1 MVDFNVRLGK
11 AKSADSIDLNSL
23 KAGLSANDVTN
34 TGNKSIFSGNTADNK
49 RLAEDYNNIFKAL
62 DTDGKTAG
70 VLEESEISSL
80 KDKIHEYSKNEVFS
94 KREAGKLL
102 DSLGLKNVKAETFFG
117 FLKDVVGISEKIET
131 AETDDNGNTTVK
143 YAPTNDEQRT
153 VKKNAKGDVMQTK
166 TENIQNKT
174 FIIQDGTG
182 KIIQGKDSIGNY
194 TRTEL
199 GNSSYRITRGEVYT
213 DYTDK
218 NDQQVEIGGK
228 DKEGEYKKIQL
239 ENGDYRIQRGDK
251 YKDFSIDNG
260 KPIEI
265 GGKDKDGEYTRTE
278 LDNGYMLTRK
288 NPASLREA
296 TTETTY
302 DDKGNALIET
312 YKDVKGSV
320 TSSIERTYNDKGK
333 ELTHIEKDA
342 KGNITWNYEYTYDDK
357 GKELTYIAK
366 DAKGNITWIYEYTYD
381 DKGNQLT
388 QTEKDDKGKV
398 IGSSEYT
405 YDDKGNPLTET
416 WKDDKGKVI
425 GSSEYTYDDKGNP
438 LTETWKDDKGKVT
451 GSREYT
457 YDDKGN
463 KLTNI
468 RKDAKGNIIE
478 SFETTYDDKGNRLTT
493 TYNYTN
499 NETEIWDDNISTF
512 IKVTDKNDIKTSAK
526 NGEKFDA
533 TMERLGI
540 TEDADKEIFRK
551 ANKEA
556 EARGWFLVG
565 ELDVNIPKELAEKLD
580 LFNHPEKIALDV
592 DQEIDNYKWQQEQK
606 NKKQ

>member
-34 TGNKSIFSGNTADNK
+34 SVFSENDTKNQQLK
-49 RLAEDYNNIFKAL
+49 NDYNNIFKAL

-143 YAPTNDEQRT
+143 YAPTNNEQRT

-174 FIIQDGTG
+174 FTIQDGTG

-265 GGKDKDGEYTRTE
+265 GGKDKNGEYTRTE

-288 NPASLREA
+288 NPASLRKA

-302 DDKGNALIET
+302 DDKGNALIKT
-312 YKDVKGSV
+312 YKDVKGNV
-320 TSSIERTYNDKGK
+320 TSSIES
-333 ELTHIEKDA
+333 
-342 KGNITWNYEYTYDDK
+342 
-357 GKELTYIAK
+357 
-366 DAKGNITWIYEYTYD
+366 TYD
-381 DKGNQLT
+381 DKGNQ
-388 QTEKDDKGKV
+388 
-398 IGSSEYT
+398 
-405 YDDKGNPLTET
+405 
-416 WKDDKGKVI
+416 
-425 GSSEYTYDDKGNP
+425 

-451 GSREYT
+451 ESYIYT
-457 YDDKGN
+457 YDDQGNQLTGTWKDNKG
-463 KLTNI
+463 KVI
-468 RKDAKGNIIE
+468 SSWIY
-478 SFETTYDDKGNRLTT
+478 TYDENGNDLITIHRDTV
-493 TYNYTN
+493 NNEINVWDTN
-499 NETEIWDDNISTF
+499 NLSNSVVE
-512 IKVTDKNDIKTSAK
+512 TDKNIRTSAK

-551 ANKEA
+551 ANKKA

-580 LFNHPEKIALDV
+580 LFKHPEKIAFDV
-592 DQEIDNYKWQQEQK
+592 WQEEDNYKWQQEQK
-606 NKKQ
+606 K

>member
-49 RLAEDYNNIFKAL
+49 QLAEDYNNIFKAL

-143 YAPTNDEQRT
+143 YAPRNNEQRT

-239 ENGDYRIQRGDK
+239 KNGDYRIQRGDK

-302 DDKGNALIET
+302 DDKGNALIKT

-342 KGNITWNYEYTYDDK
+342 KGNITWNYEYTYDD
-357 GKELTYIAK
+357 
-366 DAKGNITWIYEYTYD
+366 
-381 DKGNQLT
+381 
-388 QTEKDDKGKV
+388 
-398 IGSSEYT
+398 
-405 YDDKGNPLTET
+405 
-416 WKDDKGKVI
+416 
-425 GSSEYTYDDKGNP
+425 
-438 LTETWKDDKGKVT
+438 
-451 GSREYT
+451 
-457 YDDKGN
+457 
-463 KLTNI
+463 
-468 RKDAKGNIIE
+468 
-478 SFETTYDDKGNRLTT
+478 
-493 TYNYTN
+493 
-499 NETEIWDDNISTF
+499 
-512 IKVTDKNDIKTSAK
+512 
-526 NGEKFDA
+526 
-533 TMERLGI
+533 
-540 TEDADKEIFRK
+540 
-551 ANKEA
+551 
-556 EARGWFLVG
+556 
-565 ELDVNIPKELAEKLD
+565 
-580 LFNHPEKIALDV
+580 
-592 DQEIDNYKWQQEQK
+592 
-606 NKKQ
+606 

>member
-11 AKSADSIDLNSL
+11 TKNADSIDLNSL

-49 RLAEDYNNIFKAL
+49 QLVEDYNNIFKAL
-62 DTDGKTAG
+62 DTNGKTAG
-70 VLEESEISSL
+70 VLEESEINLL

-131 AETDDNGNTTVK
+131 AETDDQGNTTIT
-143 YAPTNDEQRT
+143 YAPTNKEQRT

-251 YKDFSIDNG
+251 YKDFSIVNG

-288 NPASLREA
+288 HPASLRKA

-302 DDKGNALIET
+302 DDKGNQLTET
-312 YKDVKGSV
+312 
-320 TSSIERTYNDKGK
+320 
-333 ELTHIEKDA
+333 EK
-342 KGNITWNYEYTYDDK
+342 DDK
-357 GKELTYIAK
+357 GKVTES
-366 DAKGNITWIYEYTYD
+366 YEYTYD

-388 QTEKDDKGKV
+388 KTEKDDKGKV
-398 IGSSEYT
+398 TESYEYT
-405 YDDKGNPLTET
+405 YDDKGNKLTKT
-416 WKDDKGKVI
+416 KKDGKGKVTK
-425 GSSEYTYDDKGNP
+425 SYEYTYDDKGNQ

-451 GSREYT
+451 ESCEYT

-463 KLTNI
+463 KLTETW
-468 RKDAKGNIIE
+468 KDDKGKVTASYEYTYDDKGNPLTQTEKDDKGKVTE
-478 SFETTYDDKGNRLTT
+478 SYEYTYDDKGNRLTI
-493 TYNYTN
+493 TY
-499 NETEIWDDNISTF
+499 NETEIWDDNLSTF

-551 ANKEA
+551 ANKKA

-580 LFNHPEKIALDV
+580 LFKHPEKIAFDV
-592 DQEIDNYKWQQEQK
+592 GQEEDNYKWQQEQK
-606 NKKQ
+606 NKK

>member
-34 TGNKSIFSGNTADNK
+34 SVFSKNDTKNQQLK
-49 RLAEDYNNIFKAL
+49 NDYSNIFKAL

-102 DSLGLKNVKAETFFG
+102 DSFGLKNVKAETFFG

-357 GKELTYIAK
+357 GKELTYIEKDAKGNIRWSYEYTYDDKGKELTHIEK
-366 DAKGNITWIYEYTYD
+366 DAKGNITGNYEYTYD

-388 QTEKDDKGKV
+388 
-398 IGSSEYT
+398 
-405 YDDKGNPLTET
+405 
-416 WKDDKGKVI
+416 
-425 GSSEYTYDDKGNP
+425 
-438 LTETWKDDKGKVT
+438 ETWKDDKGKVT
-451 GSREYT
+451 ESREYT

-463 KLTNI
+463 KLTETW
-468 RKDAKGNIIE
+468 KDDKGKVTE
-478 SFETTYDDKGNRLTT
+478 SCETTYDDKGNRLTRA
-493 TYNYTN
+493 YNATN

-551 ANKEA
+551 ANKKA

-580 LFNHPEKIALDV
+580 LFKHPEKIAFDV
-592 DQEIDNYKWQQEQK
+592 WQEEDNYKWQQEQK
-606 NKKQ
+606 NKK

>member
-34 TGNKSIFSGNTADNK
+34 SVFSKNDTKNQQLK
-49 RLAEDYNNIFKAL
+49 NDYSNIFKAL

-102 DSLGLKNVKAETFFG
+102 DSFGLKNVKAETFFG

-342 KGNITWNYEYTYDDK
+342 KGNIT
-357 GKELTYIAK
+357 
-366 DAKGNITWIYEYTYD
+366 GNYEYTYD

-388 QTEKDDKGKV
+388 
-398 IGSSEYT
+398 
-405 YDDKGNPLTET
+405 ET
-416 WKDDKGKVI
+416 WKDDKGKVTE
-425 GSSEYTYDDKGNP
+425 SREYTYDDKGNQ

-451 GSREYT
+451 ESREYT

-463 KLTNI
+463 KLTETW
-468 RKDAKGNIIE
+468 KDDKGKVTE
-478 SFETTYDDKGNRLTT
+478 SCETTYDDKGNRLTRA
-493 TYNYTN
+493 YNATN

-551 ANKEA
+551 ANKKA

-580 LFNHPEKIALDV
+580 LFKHPEKIAFDV
-592 DQEIDNYKWQQEQK
+592 WQEEDNYKWQQEQK
-606 NKKQ
+606 NKK

>member
-34 TGNKSIFSGNTADNK
+34 SVFSENDTKNQQLK
-49 RLAEDYNNIFKAL
+49 NDYSNIFKAL

-102 DSLGLKNVKAETFFG
+102 DSLGLKNVKAKTFFG

-333 ELTHIEKDA
+333 ELTYIQKDA
-342 KGNITWNYEYTYDDK
+342 KGNIRWN
-357 GKELTYIAK
+357 
-366 DAKGNITWIYEYTYD
+366 YEYTYD

-388 QTEKDDKGKV
+388 QTEKD
-398 IGSSEYT
+398 
-405 YDDKGNPLTET
+405 
-416 WKDDKGKVI
+416 
-425 GSSEYTYDDKGNP
+425 
-438 LTETWKDDKGKVT
+438 
-451 GSREYT
+451 
-457 YDDKGN
+457 
-463 KLTNI
+463 
-468 RKDAKGNIIE
+468 AKGNIIE
-478 SFETTYDDKGNRLTT
+478 SIETTYDDKGNSLTT
-493 TYNYTN
+493 TYNDTN
-499 NETEIWDDNISTF
+499 NETEIWADNISTF

-551 ANKEA
+551 ANKKA

-580 LFNHPEKIALDV
+580 LFKHPEKIAFDV
-592 DQEIDNYKWQQEQK
+592 WQEEDNYKWQQEQK
-606 NKKQ
+606 NKK

>member
-34 TGNKSIFSGNTADNK
+34 SVFSKNDTKNQQLK
-49 RLAEDYNNIFKAL
+49 NDYSNIFKAL

-102 DSLGLKNVKAETFFG
+102 DSFGLKNVKAETFFG

-357 GKELTYIAK
+357 GKELTHIEK
-366 DAKGNITWIYEYTYD
+366 DAKGNITGNYEYTYD

-388 QTEKDDKGKV
+388 
-398 IGSSEYT
+398 
-405 YDDKGNPLTET
+405 
-416 WKDDKGKVI
+416 
-425 GSSEYTYDDKGNP
+425 
-438 LTETWKDDKGKVT
+438 ETWKDDKGKVT
-451 GSREYT
+451 ESREYTYDDKGNQLTNIRKDAKGNIIESREYT

-468 RKDAKGNIIE
+468 RKDAKGNIIK
-478 SFETTYDDKGNRLTT
+478 SCETTYDDKGNRLTRA
-493 TYNYTN
+493 YNATN

-551 ANKEA
+551 ANKKA

-580 LFNHPEKIALDV
+580 LFKHPEKIAFDV
-592 DQEIDNYKWQQEQK
+592 WQEEDNYKWQQEQK
-606 NKKQ
+606 NKK

>member
-49 RLAEDYNNIFKAL
+49 QLAEDYNNIFKAL

-357 GKELTYIAK
+357 GKELTYIEKDAKGNIRWSYEYTYDDKGKELTHIEK
-366 DAKGNITWIYEYTYD
+366 DAKGNITGNYEYTYD

-388 QTEKDDKGKV
+388 
-398 IGSSEYT
+398 
-405 YDDKGNPLTET
+405 ET
-416 WKDDKGKVI
+416 WKDDKGKVTE
-425 GSSEYTYDDKGNP
+425 SREYTYDDKGNQ

-451 GSREYT
+451 
-457 YDDKGN
+457 
-463 KLTNI
+463 
-468 RKDAKGNIIE
+468 E
-478 SFETTYDDKGNRLTT
+478 SCETTYDDKGNRLTRA
-493 TYNYTN
+493 YNATN

-551 ANKEA
+551 ANKKA

-580 LFNHPEKIALDV
+580 LFKHPEKIAFDV
-592 DQEIDNYKWQQEQK
+592 WQEEDNYKWQQEQK
-606 NKKQ
+606 NKK

>member
-34 TGNKSIFSGNTADNK
+34 SVFSENDTKNQQLK
-49 RLAEDYNNIFKAL
+49 NDYSNIFKAL

-288 NPASLREA
+288 NPASLRKA

-302 DDKGNALIET
+302 DDKGNALIKT
-312 YKDVKGSV
+312 YKDVKGNV
-320 TSSIERTYNDKGK
+320 TSSIES
-333 ELTHIEKDA
+333 
-342 KGNITWNYEYTYDDK
+342 
-357 GKELTYIAK
+357 
-366 DAKGNITWIYEYTYD
+366 TYD
-381 DKGNQLT
+381 DKGNQ
-388 QTEKDDKGKV
+388 
-398 IGSSEYT
+398 
-405 YDDKGNPLTET
+405 
-416 WKDDKGKVI
+416 
-425 GSSEYTYDDKGNP
+425 

-451 GSREYT
+451 ESYIYT

-463 KLTNI
+463 QLTGTW
-468 RKDAKGNIIE
+468 KDNKGKVISSWIY
-478 SFETTYDDKGNRLTT
+478 TYDENGNDLITIHRDTV
-493 TYNYTN
+493 NNEINVWDTN
-499 NETEIWDDNISTF
+499 NLSNSVVE
-512 IKVTDKNDIKTSAK
+512 TDKNIRTSAK

-551 ANKEA
+551 ANKKA

-580 LFNHPEKIALDV
+580 LFKHPEKIAFDV
-592 DQEIDNYKWQQEQK
+592 WQEEDNYKWQQEQK
-606 NKKQ
+606 K

>member
-34 TGNKSIFSGNTADNK
+34 SVFSENDTKNQQLK
-49 RLAEDYNNIFKAL
+49 NDYNNIFKAL

-143 YAPTNDEQRT
+143 YAPTNNEQRT

-174 FIIQDGTG
+174 FTIQDGTG

-288 NPASLREA
+288 NPASLRKA

-302 DDKGNALIET
+302 DDKGNALIKT
-312 YKDVKGSV
+312 YKDVKGNV
-320 TSSIERTYNDKGK
+320 TSSIES
-333 ELTHIEKDA
+333 
-342 KGNITWNYEYTYDDK
+342 TYDDK
-357 GKELTYIAK
+357 GNQLTETWKDDKGKVTESYI
-366 DAKGNITWIYEYTYD
+366 YTYD

-398 IGSSEYT
+398 IGSSEST
-405 YDDKGNPLTET
+405 YDDQGNQLTGT
-416 WKDDKGKVI
+416 WKD
-425 GSSEYTYDDKGNP
+425 N
-438 LTETWKDDKGKVT
+438 KGKVT
-451 GSREYT
+451 
-457 YDDKGN
+457 
-463 KLTNI
+463 
-468 RKDAKGNIIE
+468 E
-478 SFETTYDDKGNRLTT
+478 SIETTYDNKGNRLTI
-493 TYNYTN
+493 TYNDTKN
-499 NETEIWDDNISTF
+499 NEIEIWDDNISTF

-551 ANKEA
+551 ANKKA

-580 LFNHPEKIALDV
+580 LFKHPEKIAFDV
-592 DQEIDNYKWQQEQK
+592 WQEEDNYKWQQEQK

>member
-34 TGNKSIFSGNTADNK
+34 SVFSKNDTKNQQLK
-49 RLAEDYNNIFKAL
+49 NDYSNIFKAL

-102 DSLGLKNVKAETFFG
+102 DSFGLKNVKAETFFG

-357 GKELTYIAK
+357 G
-366 DAKGNITWIYEYTYD
+366 
-381 DKGNQLT
+381 NQ
-388 QTEKDDKGKV
+388 
-398 IGSSEYT
+398 
-405 YDDKGNPLTET
+405 
-416 WKDDKGKVI
+416 
-425 GSSEYTYDDKGNP
+425 

-451 GSREYT
+451 ESREYT

-463 KLTNI
+463 KLTETW
-468 RKDAKGNIIE
+468 KDDKGKVTE
-478 SFETTYDDKGNRLTT
+478 SCETTYDDKGNRLTRA
-493 TYNYTN
+493 YNATN

-551 ANKEA
+551 ANKKA

-580 LFNHPEKIALDV
+580 LFKHPEKIAFDV
-592 DQEIDNYKWQQEQK
+592 WQEEDNYKWQQEQK
-606 NKKQ
+606 NKK